1 MDKTERRFKAV
12 FAGLHNVLRTTRL
25 SNNPLAHYGNP
36 ICVGPLVTNG
46 EWTHAQ
52 ALIQEPLGALG
63 YDFEDG
69 KLVVRILS
77 QTNYYP
83 SLIQIYGNKLV
94 KHLNNQ
100 NMLNDICAIEINDEV
115 IFSLRRIEEI
125 RESADYH
132 GFRVALEAVYPPIK
146 VPLKVDIT
154 TGDIITPK
162 EINYEFRLLFD
173 SRSIRII
180 AYNLETIRAEKLETT
195 RARGNQNTRP
205 RDYYDIY
212 IIRKL
217 QWQNIDPRTLKE
229 ALLNTCQSRGT
240 INIIK
245 RYDEILKAV
254 QTSDAMSEF
263 WKDYQN
269 QFDYARDIGFDHIC
283 HTIREILND
292 ILE

>member
-1 MDKTERRFKAV
+1 LKNSMQLKAIVKNMAKSKKISAQIVLQNYMLERLLERISLSRYQSNFILKGGFLIASIVGLDTRATMDIDATIK
-12 FAGLHNVLRTTRL
+12 GLKINAE
-25 SNNPLAHYGNP
+25 S
-36 ICVGPLVTNG
+36 I
-46 EWTHAQ
+46 
-52 ALIQEPLGALG
+52 
-63 YDFEDG
+63 
-69 KLVVRILS
+69 
-77 QTNYYP
+77 
-83 SLIQIYGNKLV
+83 
-94 KHLNNQ
+94 Q
-100 NMLNDICAIEINDEV
+100 NMLNEICAIEINDEV

-173 SRSIRII
+173 SRSIRIL
-180 AYNLETIRAEKLETT
+180 AYNLETIMAEKLETT
-195 RARGNQNTRP
+195 IARGNQNTRP

>member
-1 MDKTERRFKAV
+1 MKNSMQLKAIVKNMAKSKKISAQIVLQNYMLERLLERISLSRYKSNFILKGGFLIASIVGLDTRATMDIDATIK
-12 FAGLHNVLRTTRL
+12 GLKINAE
-25 SNNPLAHYGNP
+25 S
-36 ICVGPLVTNG
+36 I
-46 EWTHAQ
+46 
-52 ALIQEPLGALG
+52 
-63 YDFEDG
+63 
-69 KLVVRILS
+69 
-77 QTNYYP
+77 
-83 SLIQIYGNKLV
+83 
-94 KHLNNQ
+94 Q
-100 NMLNDICAIEINDEV
+100 NMLNEICAIEINDEV

-173 SRSIRII
+173 SRSIRIL
-180 AYNLETIRAEKLETT
+180 AYNLETIMAEKLETT
-195 RARGNQNTRP
+195 IARGNQNTRP

>member
-1 MDKTERRFKAV
+1 MKNSMQLKAIVKNMAKSKKISAQIVLQNYMLERLLERISLSRYQSNFILKGGFLIASIVGLDTRATMDIDATIK
-12 FAGLHNVLRTTRL
+12 GLKINAE
-25 SNNPLAHYGNP
+25 S
-36 ICVGPLVTNG
+36 I
-46 EWTHAQ
+46 
-52 ALIQEPLGALG
+52 
-63 YDFEDG
+63 
-69 KLVVRILS
+69 
-77 QTNYYP
+77 
-83 SLIQIYGNKLV
+83 
-94 KHLNNQ
+94 Q
-100 NMLNDICAIEINDEV
+100 NMLNEICAIEINDEV

-132 GFRVALEAVYPPIK
+132 GFRIALEAVYPPIK

-173 SRSIRII
+173 SRSIRIL
-180 AYNLETIRAEKLETT
+180 AYNLETIMAEKLETT
-195 RARGNQNTRP
+195 IARGNQNTRP

>member
-1 MDKTERRFKAV
+1 MKNSMQLKAIVKNMAKSKKISAQIVLQNYMLERLLERISLSRYQSNFILKGGFLIASIVGLDTRATMDIDATIK
-12 FAGLHNVLRTTRL
+12 GLKINAE
-25 SNNPLAHYGNP
+25 S
-36 ICVGPLVTNG
+36 I
-46 EWTHAQ
+46 
-52 ALIQEPLGALG
+52 
-63 YDFEDG
+63 
-69 KLVVRILS
+69 
-77 QTNYYP
+77 
-83 SLIQIYGNKLV
+83 
-94 KHLNNQ
+94 Q
-100 NMLNDICAIEINDEV
+100 NMLNEICAIEINDEV

-173 SRSIRII
+173 SRSIRIL
-180 AYNLETIRAEKLETT
+180 AYNLETIMAEKLETT
-195 RARGNQNTRP
+195 IARGNQNTRP